1 MQKNEAETARI
12 RFGRCQQTLS
22 QIHAKSGELDLNL
35 RKVLH
40 VLDNNVITYADQT
53 VN

>member
-1 MQKNEAETARI
+1 MKRRPQGFVLEGVSR
-12 RFGRCQQTLS
+12 RCPKS
-22 QIHAKSGELDLNL
+22 RAKSGELDLNL